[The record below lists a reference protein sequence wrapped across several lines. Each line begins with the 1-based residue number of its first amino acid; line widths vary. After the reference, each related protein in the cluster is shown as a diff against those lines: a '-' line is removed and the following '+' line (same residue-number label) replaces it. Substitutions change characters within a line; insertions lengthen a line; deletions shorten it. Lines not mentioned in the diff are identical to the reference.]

1 MDQSVGT
8 NHNRKQQSGD
18 GPEQGTGARSSFR
31 KMPITLSKSEL
42 AQILDCWIPGRGEP
56 NYRKLK
62 KKFFTPEV
70 MARIGI
76 TDEQYLGL
84 VEFDRLTTIKIIE
97 VLQIENEAHEYAKD
111 RL

>member
-1 MDQSVGT
+1 MDNKVGT
-8 NHNRKQQSGD
+8 NNEGKTL
-18 GPEQGTGARSSFR
+18 GPIKQGTGADKGFR
-31 KMPITLSKSEL
+31 KMPITLSKTDL
-42 AQILDCWIPGRGEP
+42 AQILECWIPGRNVP
-56 NYRKLK
+56 NYRKMK

-84 VEFDRLTTIKIIE
+84 MEFDRLTTIKIIE